1 MGGVLKRQC
10 NFEGSTQTSEG
21 PSQSK
26 IGRFETGQ
34 IRCED
39 DVSIKSIWSDE
50 HNSSNE
56 EGQQPSDWKSFV
68 KSLSGNTDEGLNTI
82 EKPTNGIQDDSN
94 KRDAKEEDVYEV
106 HEFPLSSQNSSR
118 W

>member
-10 NFEGSTQTSEG
+10 NFEGSTQTSKG

-39 DVSIKSIWSDE
+39 DVSIKSIGSDE
-50 HNSSNE
+50 HNSSDE

-82 EKPTNGIQDDSN
+82 EKPTNEI
-94 KRDAKEEDVYEV
+94 
-106 HEFPLSSQNSSR
+106 
-118 W
+118 